1 MPDSLPCHQTMS
13 RDMFMRY
20 KMNRKLII
28 VVCGGL
34 ALWSTFRFDMKQ
46 FQLPDLQFYVNS
58 TTVKEGQHQ
67 FPVNM
72 SYTSWLS
79 LHHPDRANI
88 TRVKSI
94 STNPL
99 LEFFP
104 DFCGD
109 W

>member
-1 MPDSLPCHQTMS
+1 
-13 RDMFMRY
+13 
-20 KMNRKLII
+20 MNRKFI
-28 VVCGGL
+28 VVWALCGGL
-34 ALWSTFRFDMKQ
+34 ALWRRTFRFDMKQ

-58 TTVKEGQHQ
+58 TTVKEEGQHQ

-72 SYTSWLS
+72 SYISWLS
-79 LHHPDRANI
+79 LHHPDRASI